1 MFLQIC
7 KWAISTQP
15 HPPIKDVVIETTV
28 TEISSKMVMDQE
40 QDGQATI
47 KDRNIMANFKL
58 EIPMNVRFFNILPTI
73 VSVRD
78 MNYIHLWVKHF
89 FSQEI
94 PNVPLSSKEITSF
107 PLKLENIG
115 ARSKYAFNSGA
126 LKDFITQSSS
136 ANTKLSKELPLNT
149 E

>member
-7 KWAISTQP
+7 KWAVSTQP
-15 HPPIKDVVIETTV
+15 DPPIKDVVIETTV
-28 TEISSKMVMDQE
+28 TEISDKRIMGQE
-40 QDGQATI
+40 QDGQTAI
-47 KDRNIMANFKL
+47 KDRNTMANFQL

-73 VSVRD
+73 VSVKD

-89 FSQEI
+89 FSLEI
-94 PNVPLSSKEITSF
+94 PNVTLSSKEITSF

-126 LKDFITQSSS
+126 LKHFITQSSS
-136 ANTKLSKELPLNT
+136 ANTNLSKELPLST